1 MNKWIRFPDCGLCEG
16 YGWVIGGDEQQ
27 QCPSCRL
34 REKERLLKQER
45 TRNERRNARM
55 SA

>member
-1 MNKWIRFPDCGLCEG
+1 MNKWICFDDCDLCEG

-27 QCPSCRL
+27 QCPRCRL
-34 REKERLLKQER
+34 REVARMQEVERSRQR
-45 TRNERRNARM
+45 RRNARL